1 MKAKTIS
8 IIVCF
13 VILVT
18 ACSKVTETS
27 TPDDDLLAT
36 QAVATFQSQLTLTQ
50 SVIIVPS
57 ATNTPEIVKTEM
69 PALTLTPAIPSSTI
83 VTSTG
88 DKAEYISQNP
98 LDGAEL
104 GVNQRFDIIF
114 IVKNVGET
122 TWQPDYQLRYHSG
135 RAFAEVYFISFKKE
149 VKPGEEIQLI
159 MDAIAPPDPAT
170 YKTNWKLTNSEGV
183 NFYDLSLTIK
193 VVSGNTST
201 PTPTETT
208 TPTPEK

>member
-1 MKAKTIS
+1 MKAKIIS
-8 IIVCF
+8 ILVCF
-13 VILVT
+13 VILVS
-18 ACSKVTETS
+18 ACSKVSETS
-27 TPDDDLLAT
+27 TPDNDFMAT
-36 QAVATFQSQLTLTQ
+36 QAVATFQTQLTLTQ
-50 SVIIVPS
+50 TAIVIPS
-57 ATNTPEIVKTEM
+57 ATSTPEIINTEI
-69 PALTLTPAIPSSTI
+69 PALTLTPFIPSSTL
-83 VTSTG
+83 VTFAG
-88 DKAEYISQNP
+88 DKAEYISQSP

-104 GVNQRFDIIF
+104 GVNQKFDIIF
-114 IVKNVGET
+114 VVKNVGET

-149 VKPGEEIQLI
+149 VKPGEEITLV

-208 TPTPEK
+208 TPTPD

>member
-1 MKAKTIS
+1 MKAKIIS
-8 IIVCF
+8 ILMCF
-13 VILVT
+13 MILVT

-27 TPDDDLLAT
+27 TPDTDLLAT
-36 QAVATFQSQLTLTQ
+36 RAVATFQAQLTLTQ
-50 SVIIVPS
+50 SSIIIPS
-57 ATNTPEIVKTEM
+57 ATTTPEIMKTEL
-69 PALTLTPAIPSSTI
+69 PALTLTPVIPSSTLFA
-83 VTSTG
+83 STG
-88 DKAEYISQNP
+88 DKAEYISQSP
-98 LDGAEL
+98 PDGAEL
-104 GVNQRFDIIF
+104 GVNQKFDIIF
-114 IVKNVGET
+114 VVKNVGET

-149 VKPGEEIQLI
+149 VKPGEEITLL

-208 TPTPEK
+208 TATPD

>member
-1 MKAKTIS
+1 MNAKLFS

-18 ACSKVTETS
+18 ACGKVTETS
-27 TPDDDLLAT
+27 TPDTDLIAT
-36 QAVATFQSQLTLTQ
+36 QAVATFQAQLTLTQ
-50 SVIIVPS
+50 SAIITPS
-57 ATNTPEIVKTEM
+57 TTNTPEILKTEI
-69 PALTLTPAIPSSTI
+69 PALTLTPIIPSSTL

-88 DKAEYISQNP
+88 DKAEYISQSP
-98 LDGAEL
+98 IDGAEL
-104 GVNQRFDIIF
+104 GVNQKFDIIF
-114 IVKNVGET
+114 VVKNVGVT

-135 RAFAEVYFISFKKE
+135 RAFAEVYFISFDKE
-149 VKPGEEIQLI
+149 VKPGEEITLV

-208 TPTPEK
+208 TPTPD